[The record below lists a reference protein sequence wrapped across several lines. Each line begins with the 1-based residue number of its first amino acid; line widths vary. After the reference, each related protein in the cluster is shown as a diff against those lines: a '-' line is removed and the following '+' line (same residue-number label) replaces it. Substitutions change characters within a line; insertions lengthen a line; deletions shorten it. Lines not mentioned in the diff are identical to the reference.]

1 MTHLFVARSMLAP
14 LAEVIDEYHYKITQK
29 SESVRNRCPRD
40 GCEDVHGVACYW
52 GATSSDCIVTARH
65 VQHKQAWVPCWTEV
79 LFVSRICELWA
90 TTNQTC
96 TYHKYP
102 YHLARLRAKTSPAD
116 CGIVA
121 AEAVD
126 DASSNA
132 VEVNSSALAGA
143 APNAM
148 DAMRLGNAKARAVAA
163 KKVAL
168 VAKQA
173 KDAVEREVQN
183 LQQATK
189 RPRTLRDHIEIP
201 SDKDKQ
207 RFSERQRERMK
218 KRETEWERE
227 RESDVYLA
235 SRLDFSHPTVF
246 HLGLLCFVP
255 KILNR
260 LVAGKT
266 GEISN

>member
-1 MTHLFVARSMLAP
+1 M
-14 LAEVIDEYHYKITQK
+14 
-29 SESVRNRCPRD
+29 
-40 GCEDVHGVACYW
+40 
-52 GATSSDCIVTARH
+52 
-65 VQHKQAWVPCWTEV
+65 
-79 LFVSRICELWA
+79 SRICELWA

-116 CGIVA
+116 CDIVA

-132 VEVNSSALAGA
+132 VEVNPSALAGA

-148 DAMRLGNAKARAVAA
+148 DAMMRLGNAKARAVAA

-189 RPRTLRDHIEIP
+189 RPRTLCDHIKIP

-218 KRETEWERE
+218 KRETE
-227 RESDVYLA
+227 
-235 SRLDFSHPTVF
+235 
-246 HLGLLCFVP
+246 
-255 KILNR
+255 
-260 LVAGKT
+260 
-266 GEISN
+266 

>member
-1 MTHLFVARSMLAP
+1 
-14 LAEVIDEYHYKITQK
+14 
-29 SESVRNRCPRD
+29 
-40 GCEDVHGVACYW
+40 
-52 GATSSDCIVTARH
+52 
-65 VQHKQAWVPCWTEV
+65 
-79 LFVSRICELWA
+79 
-90 TTNQTC
+90 
-96 TYHKYP
+96 
-102 YHLARLRAKTSPAD
+102 
-116 CGIVA
+116 
-121 AEAVD
+121 VD

-218 KRETEWERE
+218 KRETE
-227 RESDVYLA
+227 
-235 SRLDFSHPTVF
+235 
-246 HLGLLCFVP
+246 
-255 KILNR
+255 
-260 LVAGKT
+260 
-266 GEISN
+266 